1 MEERTLATEMLHELK
16 AQSKRWFIIAIVEL
30 VLLVGSNV
38 AWLVYQSQYED
49 VTTTTDEV
57 QTMEDIDNS
66 ANSNY
71 TQNIKWGDII
81 ENVSKKDYYNKEKS
95 KK

>member
-1 MEERTLATEMLHELK
+1 MEKENLALEMLRELK
-16 AQSKRWFIIAIVEL
+16 QNSRRWFIIAIVEL

-38 AWLVYQSQYED
+38 CWLVYQSQYED

-71 TQNIKWGDII
+71 TQTIK
-81 ENVSKKDYYNKEKS
+81 
-95 KK
+95 

>member
-1 MEERTLATEMLHELK
+1 MEERNLATEMLHELK

-30 VLLVGSNV
+30 VLLVGSNIS
-38 AWLVYQSQYED
+38 WLIYQSQYED

-71 TQNIKWGDII
+71 TQTIK
-81 ENVSKKDYYNKEKS
+81 
-95 KK
+95 

>member
-1 MEERTLATEMLHELK
+1 MEERSLALEMLRELK
-16 AQSKRWFIIAIVEL
+16 QNSRRWFIIAIVEL

-49 VTTTTDEV
+49 VTTTTDEA

-71 TQNIKWGDII
+71 TQTIK
-81 ENVSKKDYYNKEKS
+81 
-95 KK
+95 

>member
-1 MEERTLATEMLHELK
+1 MMEEKSLATEMLHELK

-66 ANSNY
+66 NNSNY
-71 TQNIKWGDII
+71 TQTIK
-81 ENVSKKDYYNKEKS
+81 
-95 KK
+95 